1 MTATSDCVWVEA
13 SAPEDALDE
22 LCGPVLKA
30 VRDAGYDPLT
40 QMQVLIAAHRAGAR
54 VSTPLPVPLPNN
66 HARNFF
72 AGDCTHA
79 ARSSWH

>member
-40 QMQVLIAAHRAGAR
+40 QMQVLI
-54 VSTPLPVPLPNN
+54 
-66 HARNFF
+66 
-72 AGDCTHA
+72 DC
-79 ARSSWH
+79 SSQVWSVR